1 MDNVKQMAFYQMC
14 CKLGIMLPY
23 SVKDLLMYGGIR
35 GGIFQNPLCLRIPF
49 NAALLIDQEVQS
61 SVHGLVLGG
70 FSQNQ
75 MKIQS
80 RAGRTVSKGNGAFVL
95 VQ

>member
-61 SVHGLVLGG
+61 RDVYKRQIWVR
-70 FSQNQ
+70 
-75 MKIQS
+75 KVK
-80 RAGRTVSKGNGAFVL
+80 RRT
-95 VQ
+95 